1 MAEDDGRSRGRRERL
16 HVPPGHYYSPI
27 PSEPDITRAI
37 GGATAPD
44 SAVPAQLPGI
54 DLRGTEQLEM
64 LASWLPAYRAL
75 PEWRGRDGRR
85 FTYDNTWFTYADAVT
100 YALMLLEHRPAR
112 VIEVGCGYSSALA
125 LDVDEL
131 FLESRTQ
138 FTFIDPYPDRLQQL
152 VSRADLAGRLR
163 AVEVQDV
170 APAEFTALGVG
181 DILFIDSS
189 HVLKAGSDVQY
200 LLDRVLPVLA
210 PGVLVHFHDVFYP
223 FEYPPDWLRA
233 GVAFNEAYAV
243 RTLLTGGAAWR
254 IELFHPYL
262 ANSHRD
268 WLRRNMPLLL
278 AGDFPTG
285 GIWLR
290 AMRPSQPM
298 RPASQGLPLA
308 LPPGEC

>member
-37 GGATAPD
+37 GGATAPTAQYRR
-44 SAVPAQLPGI
+44 SCRASTHAVPSSWRCWRPGCRLPGTA
-54 DLRGTEQLEM
+54 G
-64 LASWLPAYRAL
+64 
-75 PEWRGRDGRR
+75 WRGRDGRR

-112 VIEVGCGYSSALA
+112 VIGSGAVTARHWRSMSTSCSSSRGRNSPSSTRTPIGCSS
-125 LDVDEL
+125 
-131 FLESRTQ
+131 S
-138 FTFIDPYPDRLQQL
+138 
-152 VSRADLAGRLR
+152 SRADLAGRLR

-223 FEYPPDWLRA
+223 SSTR
-233 GVAFNEAYAV
+233 
-243 RTLLTGGAAWR
+243 RTGCGPGSRSTR
-254 IELFHPYL
+254 
-262 ANSHRD
+262 
-268 WLRRNMPLLL
+268 
-278 AGDFPTG
+278 PT
-285 GIWLR
+285 R
-290 AMRPSQPM
+290 FAR
-298 RPASQGLPLA
+298 
-308 LPPGEC
+308 C